1 MSLLWIYCSGT
12 MLLAIWLGYN
22 MYRHL
27 DHFDWAYRSQSIWF
41 DFWATLILWP
51 FLVFLNPRKLL
62 FPSRRTSSLELN
74 ADYIDVQRRRAKF
87 LENPPPC
94 AETVCYQ
101 PSNADGDGLRAE
113 FYFPADAVG
122 RLARE
127 ISFESPGM
135 VGMQGAVRWVSAR
148 DSSLVEPSV
157 VPEILVNFDYIADRL
172 ISEGIGQVRCHHCQ
186 KDYSTQ
192 ELSMETEMKG
202 NWVYANFMC
211 PLKHSLM
218 YREVMHFYRKR
229 NDS

>member
-1 MSLLWIYCSGT
+1 

-27 DHFDWAYRSQSIWF
+27 DHFDWAYRSQRIWF

>member
-1 MSLLWIYCSGT
+1 

-157 VPEILVNFDYIADRL
+157 VPEILVNFDYIADLL
-172 ISEGIGQVRCHHCQ
+172 IGEGIGQVRCHHCQ

>member
-27 DHFDWAYRSQSIWF
+27 DHFDWAYRSQSVWF

-101 PSNADGDGLRAE
+101 PSNADGDGLRAD

-122 RLARE
+122 RWARE